1 MAPLQFLNVLT
12 PLIPG
17 GDETQEPICEFIL
30 HVDVFNSDCSLL
42 VLCNMHD
49 LQCVWQNLM
58 QQPLGLLIFS
68 TCLLHLSFLLLVHP
82 ESRGGSQVQAQLGV
96 EKNDLCGQLGGP
108 ERGEG
113 GKGANLQPVAGEA
126 FSRAS
131 SISETN
137 YMHI

>member
-1 MAPLQFLNVLT
+1 MA
-12 PLIPG
+12 
-17 GDETQEPICEFIL
+17 EP
-30 HVDVFNSDCSLL
+30 HATTTWTTD
-42 VLCNMHD
+42 
-49 LQCVWQNLM
+49 
-58 QQPLGLLIFS
+58 
-68 TCLLHLSFLLLVHP
+68 LLHLFTPLVFSAPCHLL
-82 ESRGGSQVQAQLGV
+82 ESRGESHIQAQLGV

-113 GKGANLQPVAGEA
+113 GEGANLQPVVGEA